1 MSEGNKIHPFK
12 IEMEAFTGLFKI
24 HYPSLKG
31 YACLFVDN
39 ETAEDIVQEV
49 FIYVWENKGT
59 ITIHTSIKAYLFKAT
74 YTRCLN
80 YLNRQKMM
88 TTNRRQIEQELKDY
102 EASFFDP
109 DKNEIIRKLYMN
121 DLRDEIDKAIES
133 LPQKCREVFTLS
145 YIMDMKNKEISKFL
159 DISVSTVE
167 KHINYALK
175 VLRQLLQNNIIA
187 FALAL
192 LTQGAPDRLSEKKS
206 FFYQII

>member
-1 MSEGNKIHPFK
+1 
-12 IEMEAFTGLFKI
+12 MEAFTGLFKI
-24 HYPSLKG
+24 HYPPLKA

-88 TTNRRQIEQELKDY
+88 TINRRQIEQEVKDY
-102 EASFFDP
+102 EARFFDP

-121 DLRDEIDKAIES
+121 DLRDEINKAIES

-145 YIMDMKNKEISKFL
+145 YIMDMKNKEIGKFL
-159 DISVSTVE
+159 EISVSTVE

-175 VLRQLLQNNIIA
+175 VLRQLLQKNIIA
-187 FALAL
+187 LALAF
-192 LTQGAPDRLSEKKS
+192 LT
-206 FFYQII
+206 

>member
-24 HYPSLKG
+24 HYPGLKA
-31 YACLFVDN
+31 YACLFVDS
-39 ETAEDIVQEV
+39 ETAEDLVQDV
-49 FIYVWENKGT
+49 FIYVWENKGN
-59 ITIHTSIKAYLFKAT
+59 ITIHTSIQAYLFKAT

-88 TTNRRQIEQELKDY
+88 TTNHRYIEKELRNY
-102 EASFFDP
+102 ETSFFDP

-121 DLRDEIDKAIES
+121 DLRDEINQAIES

-145 YIMDMKNKEISKFL
+145 YLMDMQNKEISKLL

-175 VLRQLLQNNIIA
+175 ILRKLLQNKLS
-187 FALAL
+187 ALVIL
-192 LTQGAPDRLSEKKS
+192 FL
-206 FFYQII
+206 I

>member
-12 IEMEAFTGLFKI
+12 IEMEAFTGLFKN
-24 HYPSLKG
+24 HYASLKA
-31 YACLFVDN
+31 YACLFVDS

-49 FIYVWENKGT
+49 FMYVWENKGD
-59 ITIHTSIKAYLFKAT
+59 IVIHTSVKAYLFKAT

-80 YLNRQKMM
+80 YINRQKMIA
-88 TTNRRQIEQELKDY
+88 TNHRHIERELRDY

-121 DLRDEIDKAIES
+121 DLRDEINKAIES

-145 YIMDMKNKEISKFL
+145 YIMDMQNKEIGKLL

-175 VLRQLLQNNIIA
+175 VLRKLLQNKTIA
-187 FALAL
+187 LVLAFL
-192 LTQGAPDRLSEKKS
+192 
-206 FFYQII
+206 I

>member
-1 MSEGNKIHPFK
+1 MSEANKIHPFK
-12 IEMEAFTGLFKI
+12 IEIEAFTSLFKI
-24 HYPSLKG
+24 HYPPLKA

-49 FIYVWENKGT
+49 FIYIWENKGT
-59 ITIHTSIKAYLFKAT
+59 IAIHTSIKAYLFKST

-80 YLNRQKMM
+80 YLNRQKMI

-121 DLRDEIDKAIES
+121 DLRDEINKAIES

-145 YIMDMKNKEISKFL
+145 YIMDMKNKEIGKFL

-175 VLRQLLQNNIIA
+175 VLRQLLQKNIIV
-187 FALAL
+187 FALAF
-192 LTQGAPDRLSEKKS
+192 LS
-206 FFYQII
+206 

>member
-1 MSEGNKIHPFK
+1 MSDGNKIHPFK
-12 IEMEAFTGLFKI
+12 IDIEAFTGLFKI
-24 HYPSLKG
+24 HYPSLKA
-31 YACLFVDN
+31 YACLIVDN

-49 FIYVWENKGT
+49 FIYVWENKGS
-59 ITIHTSIKAYLFKAT
+59 ITIHTSAKAYLFKAT

-88 TTNRRQIEQELKDY
+88 TTNRRHIEQELRDY

-121 DLRDEIDKAIES
+121 DLRNEINQAIES

-145 YIMDMKNKEISKFL
+145 YIMDRPNKEISKLL

-175 VLRQLLQNNIIA
+175 VLRKLLQNKIIA
-187 FALAL
+187 LLLAL
-192 LTQGAPDRLSEKKS
+192 LIKGA
-206 FFYQII
+206 

>member
-1 MSEGNKIHPFK
+1 MSEGNKIQPFK
-12 IEMEAFTGLFKI
+12 IEIGAFTSLFKI
-24 HYPSLKG
+24 HYPPLKA
-31 YACLFVDN
+31 YACLFVDS
-39 ETAEDIVQEV
+39 ESAEDIVQEV

-80 YLNRQKMM
+80 YLYRQKMM
-88 TTNRRQIEQELKDY
+88 TTNYRHIERELRDY
-102 EASFFDP
+102 EASFYDP

-121 DLRDEIDKAIES
+121 DLREEINQAIES

-175 VLRQLLQNNIIA
+175 VLRQLLQNKIITL
-187 FALAL
+187 ALAL
-192 LTQGAPDRLSEKKS
+192 
-206 FFYQII
+206 FI

>member
-12 IEMEAFTGLFKI
+12 IEIEAFTGVFKI
-24 HYPSLKG
+24 HYPSLKA
-31 YACLFVDN
+31 YAGLFVDD

-49 FIYVWENKGT
+49 FIYIWENKET
-59 ITIHTSIKAYLFKAT
+59 LTIHTSIKAYLFKAT

-80 YLNRQKMM
+80 YINRQKMM
-88 TTNRRQIEQELKDY
+88 IVNRRRIEQELKDY

-121 DLRDEIDKAIES
+121 DLRDEINQAIET

-145 YIMDMKNKEISKFL
+145 YVMDRQNKEISKLL

-175 VLRQLLQNNIIA
+175 VLRKLLQNKVITLVIA
-187 FALAL
+187 LVIK
-192 LTQGAPDRLSEKKS
+192 EV
-206 FFYQII
+206 

>member
-24 HYPSLKG
+24 HYPGLKG

-39 ETAEDIVQEV
+39 ETAEDIVQDV
-49 FIYVWENKGT
+49 FIYVWENKGN
-59 ITIHTSIKAYLFKAT
+59 ITIHTSIQAYLFKAT

-88 TTNRRQIEQELKDY
+88 TTNHRYIENELRNY
-102 EASFFDP
+102 ETSFFDP

-121 DLRDEIDKAIES
+121 DLRDEINQAIES

-145 YIMDMKNKEISKFL
+145 YLMDMQNKEISKLL

-175 VLRQLLQNNIIA
+175 ILRKLLQNKP
-187 FALAL
+187 LAL
-192 LTQGAPDRLSEKKS
+192 VLAFL
-206 FFYQII
+206 I

>member
-1 MSEGNKIHPFK
+1 MSEANKIHPFK
-12 IEMEAFTGLFKI
+12 IEIEAFTSLFKI
-24 HYPSLKG
+24 HYPPLKA

-49 FIYVWENKGT
+49 FIYIWENKGT
-59 ITIHTSIKAYLFKAT
+59 IAIHTSIKAYLFKST

-80 YLNRQKMM
+80 YLNRQKMI

-121 DLRDEIDKAIES
+121 DLRDEINRAIES

-145 YIMDMKNKEISKFL
+145 YIMDMKNKEIGKFL

-175 VLRQLLQNNIIA
+175 VLRQILQNKII
-187 FALAL
+187 ALAL
-192 LTQGAPDRLSEKKS
+192 AFLS
-206 FFYQII
+206 